1 MRVPIPIALFFVNIR
16 VPAPLFANGTLWLLG
31 GFLLMNLLV
40 LLEVADRL
48 SLKRDLE
55 VAREIQNAM
64 LPEGTWSGPGVEAFG
79 LTKPANT
86 VGGDFYDIL
95 PQPDGTVLV
104 ALGDVAGKASPAALL
119 MALLLAILRTLVD
132 EGLPLTA
139 LVQRLNLQVSRHAPA
154 SRFITLFL
162 ASFTPVDRPSRVRQR
177 RPDTAAAA
185 PAKWIDRTADERR
198 HRARHV
204 RRQHVSSRRAAACIP
219 GDALLMYS
227 DGLTEAESPDGQP
240 FDEAGLERT
249 LALFA
254 GAYQK
259 TAAAELGKAV
269 FDAVERHRRDQRLQ
283 DDLTVLVLSRLAYGE
298 QPVSGVYRPESNR
311 AGVSA
316 IRRGGR
322 LDLADLITCIA
333 MLVTTASSVW
343 RSSRPCSRGK
353 HSVAPARRRRSL
365 DPGISAGRRNRD
377 LDDGSRA
384 VDSNCCRRPPTR
396 SGARVLRGDG
406 PPGHHARRRQ
416 GARSIGAAGHAAGR
430 RLPARRR
437 SLHGDRPA
445 RPHRDVASRHPPSA
459 RRRTRPPAVAHP
471 RRGSPRVDRRAA
483 SPRAASGETVRGEE
497 PGAEGDRFRAA
508 AAVRRCLRRGNA
520 GRRDRDRAARRRHDG
535 LPAGA
540 EGRERAAEA
549 VRRRRGARDAVH
561 LGVRPPQPV

>member
-1 MRVPIPIALFFVNIR
+1 MPRQFISRYTHDLTSEELGKLFTRETPEAYRFFARGINTAELEGLPWHQKALKYAQGFFLAFTMRLSPARRLMYGVALGFAVIGLLQLFNGFGLMRVPIPIALFFVNIR
-16 VPAPLFANGTLWLLG
+16 VPAPLFANGTIALLS

-132 EGLPLTA
+132 ENMPLTA
-139 LVQRLNLQVSRHAPA
+139 LVQRLNIQVTRHAPA

-162 ASFTPVDRPSRVRQR
+162 ASFTPSTGRLEFVNAGQTP
-177 RPDTAAAA
+177 PLL
-185 PAKWIDRTADERR
+185 
-198 HRARHV
+198 
-204 RRQHVSSRRAAACIP
+204 RRQNGSIERLMQGGVALGMFEGSTYQAGELHLNP

-283 DDLTVLVLSRLAYGE
+283 DDLTVLVLSRLA
-298 QPVSGVYRPESNR
+298 
-311 AGVSA
+311 
-316 IRRGGR
+316 
-322 LDLADLITCIA
+322 
-333 MLVTTASSVW
+333 
-343 RSSRPCSRGK
+343 
-353 HSVAPARRRRSL
+353 
-365 DPGISAGRRNRD
+365 
-377 LDDGSRA
+377 
-384 VDSNCCRRPPTR
+384 
-396 SGARVLRGDG
+396 
-406 PPGHHARRRQ
+406 
-416 GARSIGAAGHAAGR
+416 
-430 RLPARRR
+430 
-437 SLHGDRPA
+437 
-445 RPHRDVASRHPPSA
+445 
-459 RRRTRPPAVAHP
+459 
-471 RRGSPRVDRRAA
+471 
-483 SPRAASGETVRGEE
+483 
-497 PGAEGDRFRAA
+497 
-508 AAVRRCLRRGNA
+508 
-520 GRRDRDRAARRRHDG
+520 
-535 LPAGA
+535 
-540 EGRERAAEA
+540 
-549 VRRRRGARDAVH
+549 
-561 LGVRPPQPV
+561 

>member
-1 MRVPIPIALFFVNIR
+1 MPRQFISRYTHDLTSEELGKLFTRETPEAYRFFARGINTAELEGLPWHQKAIKYAQGFFLAFTMRLSPARRLMYGVSLAFAVIGLLQLFAGFGLMRVPIPVALVFFNIR
-16 VPAPLFANGTLWLLG
+16 VPAPLFADGTIALLT

-95 PQPDGTVLV
+95 PQLDGTVIV

-139 LVQRLNLQVSRHAPA
+139 LVQRLNVQVARHAPA

-162 ASFTPVDRPSRVRQR
+162 GSYTPSTGRLEFVNAGQTP
-177 RPDTAAAA
+177 PLL
-185 PAKWIDRTADERR
+185 
-198 HRARHV
+198 
-204 RRQHVSSRRAAACIP
+204 RRQNGSIERLMSGGVALGMFDGSTYEAGELHLNP

-283 DDLTVLVLSRLAYGE
+283 DDLTVLVLSRLA
-298 QPVSGVYRPESNR
+298 
-311 AGVSA
+311 
-316 IRRGGR
+316 
-322 LDLADLITCIA
+322 
-333 MLVTTASSVW
+333 
-343 RSSRPCSRGK
+343 
-353 HSVAPARRRRSL
+353 
-365 DPGISAGRRNRD
+365 
-377 LDDGSRA
+377 
-384 VDSNCCRRPPTR
+384 
-396 SGARVLRGDG
+396 
-406 PPGHHARRRQ
+406 
-416 GARSIGAAGHAAGR
+416 
-430 RLPARRR
+430 
-437 SLHGDRPA
+437 
-445 RPHRDVASRHPPSA
+445 
-459 RRRTRPPAVAHP
+459 
-471 RRGSPRVDRRAA
+471 
-483 SPRAASGETVRGEE
+483 
-497 PGAEGDRFRAA
+497 
-508 AAVRRCLRRGNA
+508 
-520 GRRDRDRAARRRHDG
+520 
-535 LPAGA
+535 
-540 EGRERAAEA
+540 
-549 VRRRRGARDAVH
+549 
-561 LGVRPPQPV
+561 